1 MAKKRT
7 GPNKSEAIRA
17 YYDENPEA
25 KPKDVVA
32 AMKEKRLT
40 VTPAFV
46 STIRS
51 KQLARV
57 NQPPKR
63 RGRPKG
69 STKMV
74 ASKRGAGRK
83 AAASVST
90 DSLSLSSLLKAKEL
104 IAELGGAENAHATI
118 DAVDQLSS

>member
-1 MAKKRT
+1 MAKKRS

-17 YYDENPEA
+17 YYRENPEA

-32 AMKEKRLT
+32 AMKEKRMT
-40 VTPAFV
+40 VTAGFV

-51 KQLARV
+51 KQLAAGD
-57 NQPPKR
+57 QPPKR

-69 STKMV
+69 SSKMV
-74 ASKRGAGRK
+74 ASKRGASRK
-83 AAASVST
+83 AASAE
-90 DSLSLSSLLKAKEL
+90 LLPMSSLMKAKEL

>member
-51 KQLARV
+51 KQLARG

-69 STKMV
+69 TNKMV
-74 ASKRGAGRK
+74 ASKRSTARK
-83 AAASVST
+83 PTKA